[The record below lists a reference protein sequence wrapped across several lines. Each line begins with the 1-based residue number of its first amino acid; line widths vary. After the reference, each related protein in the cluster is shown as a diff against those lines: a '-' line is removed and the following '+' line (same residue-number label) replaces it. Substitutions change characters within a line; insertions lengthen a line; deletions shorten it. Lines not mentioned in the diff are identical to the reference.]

1 MSEHV
6 HEHEHHH
13 DHDHEE
19 TNVGLL
25 DPSDCQQFIE
35 SAHEHEHHHDHD
47 HGHGHDH
54 HDHDHSHGG
63 KVTWRLITMLILT
76 GVFFFAELITGFV
89 TKSLALQSDAFHMFS
104 DEMSLIIG
112 LVAHRMSKKKP
123 TKSMSFGYARSEV
136 LGGLCN
142 AVFLLAICLML
153 FIEAIE
159 RLVEPEDIEEPMAF
173 IVVGVLGLLVNVIGL
188 FIFHDHDHSDNLKGI
203 FLHVLGDFFGSVA
216 VVISACVVKWSDWK
230 YKNYLDPCLSLLIV
244 IILVYGSQN
253 LLRKTAKTVL
263 ENTPA
268 DIDTDEIKADLMKID
283 GMVAIHELHVWELSK
298 EMYIALIH
306 IVVDSKDKNKRV
318 QEQTHNVMM
327 TYKIFSTTVQI
338 EFVDDFPQGI
348 DHNGSCF
355 YASTFGSD
363 KRVFMTP
370 PVYKHS
376 IGCPHINLPGQEDE
390 HDHDHHDHDH
400 DHHDHD
406 HHDHEHEHHDHDH
419 DHHDHSDSSD
429 QHDHEHEHAND
440 QQAAEL

>member
-1 MSEHV
+1 MSEHD
-6 HEHEHHH
+6 HEHEHDHHH
-13 DHDHEE
+13 DHGHEE

-47 HGHGHDH
+47 HGHDH

-63 KVTWRLITMLILT
+63 KVTWRLVTMLILT
-76 GVFFFAELITGFV
+76 GVFFLAELVTGFV

-112 LVAHRMSKKKP
+112 LVAHKMSKLKP
-123 TKSMSFGYARSEV
+123 TNQMTFGYARAEV

-142 AVFLLAICLML
+142 AVFLLAICLTL
-153 FIEAIE
+153 FIEAIQ
-159 RLVEPEDIEEPMAF
+159 RLVTPEDIKEPMAF
-173 IVVGVLGLLVNVIGL
+173 IVVGGLGLLVNILGL
-188 FIFHDHDHSDNLKGI
+188 FIFHDHSHSDNLKGI
-203 FLHVLGDFFGSVA
+203 FLHVLGDFFGSIA
-216 VVISACVVKWSDWK
+216 VVISACVVQWSDWK

-253 LLRKTAKTVL
+253 LLRKTAATVL
-263 ENTPA
+263 ENCPA
-268 DIDTDEIKADLMKID
+268 GIDIDEIKADLMKID

-298 EMYIALIH
+298 QMYIALIH

-348 DHNGSCF
+348 DHSGACF

-363 KRVFMTP
+363 KRVFLTP

-390 HDHDHHDHDH
+390 HDHDHDHHDHDHHDHDH

-406 HHDHEHEHHDHDH
+406 HEHEH

-429 QHDHEHEHAND
+429 QHDHEAHDH
-440 QQAAEL
+440 QAAEL